1 MTIFWQPVYMT
12 EDDYRGYLI
21 EAWVCQGGVRV
32 FLPIKYVT
40 SFAQNNSMM
49 EVKVTDEPGCDVPS
63 SARIYSAEKHG
74 YTAYRMVPWPG
85 FNPTG
90 QPHQHLRHPHSK

>member
-1 MTIFWQPVYMT
+1 MT

-21 EAWVCQGGVRV
+21 EAWVCQGSRQI
-32 FLPIKYVT
+32 FLPIKYET
-40 SFAQNNSMM
+40 SYDQNNSMM

-85 FNPTG
+85 FD
-90 QPHQHLRHPHSK
+90 Q